1 MSSSSETVKHDS
13 LAEALVAAQAEFPPV
28 DRDQENP
35 HFKSRFVSLGNL
47 LTKTR
52 PVLNRHGIAITQKPM
67 LDEQG
72 NFVLRT
78 NLVHVSGESDGFDS
92 PLNPTKNDPQG
103 QGSAITYMRRYTT
116 SALLGIADQDDD
128 DGAVAAEQKQ
138 GQKQSK
144 PKPPPAPAKRQKPA
158 TVGALVEDLKR
169 VGWKAAD
176 VLRWLK
182 AELGVV
188 KHPAHK
194 NVSDVLATLSD
205 VQANALMSE
214 IQRRADAPDAE
225 APDAGE

>member
-1 MSSSSETVKHDS
+1 MSSSGETVKHDS

-28 DRDQENP
+28 ERDQENP

-47 LTKTR
+47 LSKTR
-52 PVLNRHGIAITQKPM
+52 PVLNKHGIALAQLPAKSETG
-67 LDEQG
+67 ES
-72 NFVLRT
+72 VLLTR
-78 NLVHVSGESDGFDS
+78 LLHCSGESMEAS
-92 PLNPTKNDPQG
+92 MPILVSKNDAQG
-103 QGSAITYMRRYTT
+103 FGSALTYAKRYALA
-116 SALLGIADQDDD
+116 ALLAIADQDDD
-128 DGAVAAEQKQ
+128 AGNAAASEK
-138 GQKQSK
+138 QKQSK
-144 PKPPPAPAKRQKPA
+144 PKAPPPPPKRQKPA
-158 TVGALVEDLKR
+158 TVGALVEDLQR

-225 APDAGE
+225 AEPGE